1 MTDIV
6 MLNKIK
12 KIAESNASSVDIDK
26 MFKKALK
33 DIDDS
38 KDNPDVVIIKYLNL
52 CMDLKNIITEK
63 TNAFKE
69 ISEMIKKC

>member
-12 KIAESNASSVDIDK
+12 KIAELNASSVDIDE

-33 DIDDS
+33 DIDES
-38 KDNPDVVIIKYLNL
+38 KNNPNAVIVKYFNL
-52 CMDLKNIITEK
+52 CKELKNIITEK
-63 TNAFKE
+63 TDAFKE